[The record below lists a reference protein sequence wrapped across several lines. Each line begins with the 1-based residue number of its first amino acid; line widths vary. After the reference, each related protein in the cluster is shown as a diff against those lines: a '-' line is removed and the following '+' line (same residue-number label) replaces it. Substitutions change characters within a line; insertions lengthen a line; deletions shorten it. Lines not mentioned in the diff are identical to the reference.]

1 MEFGM
6 IKAIREIFMSF
17 VVYLLTS
24 SAFASLPK
32 PPDQLDIKDGNYA
45 SGLISY
51 GLSIMGY
58 GCYLLAGLA
67 FLFVGYEMISAYQ
80 EAKRQEKL
88 SHFFVWGLVGVFTLA
103 ICLGLLYAGNSL
115 ISNAPKS

>member
-1 MEFGM
+1 MVKKLRSLSGG
-6 IKAIREIFMSF
+6 ILL
-17 VVYLLTS
+17 YLIS
-24 SAFASLPK
+24 SNVLASLPR

-88 SHFFVWGLVGVFTLA
+88 SHFFVWGLAGVFTLA

-115 ISNAPKS
+115 ILSAPKS